1 MAEKKWTFEQ
11 AMGRLEEIVQHLER
25 GDVPLEESISL
36 FEEGT
41 ALMKQCNTLLSKAE
55 QKVTK
60 LLAGPDGSPVERPM
74 EEVADL

>member
-1 MAEKKWTFEQ
+1 MS
-11 AMGRLEEIVQHLER
+11 RLEEIVRHLER
-25 GDVPLEESISL
+25 GDVPLEASISL

-41 ALMKQCNTLLSKAE
+41 ALMKQCNLLLSKAE

-60 LLAGPDGSPVERPM
+60 LLSGPDGTPVEQPM